1 MCLREKSPLP
11 GLSPARGEQPASLP
25 GLLYSS
31 DRQCQLVYGPS
42 SSTCSYMPACSRL
55 WCSQGSPGGE
65 ERGCKTQ
72 HMPWADGTPCG
83 EGRWCLR
90 SQCVARHQVR
100 PQQDGAWGGWASWS
114 SCSRSC
120 GGGVRRAVRG
130 CERPPPARGGLYCL
144 GARLRYQSCSTR
156 PCPSQADFRAEQC
169 RAYNGVSHNI
179 TDLPSGVTWTAKL
192 TDCKSPHWP

>member
-1 MCLREKSPLP
+1 
-11 GLSPARGEQPASLP
+11 
-25 GLLYSS
+25 
-31 DRQCQLVYGPS
+31 
-42 SSTCSYMPACSRL
+42 MPACSRL
-55 WCSQGSPGGE
+55 WCSTPGGE

-90 SQCVARHQVR
+90 SECVPRHEVR
-100 PQQDGAWGGWASWS
+100 PQQDGAWGAWASWS

-120 GGGVRRAVRG
+120 GGGVRRSVRG

-156 PCPSQADFRAEQC
+156 PCPSHQDFRAEQC

-179 TDLPSGVTWTAKL
+179 TDLPSGVSWRAKL
-192 TDCKSPHWP
+192 TDCKSPHWPSLLLTNPLYLLSVALRAVLSLLPGGALQCLLPPGQPGG